1 MQIRESSEDYL
12 EAILMLQKANG
23 KARSIDIATQLG
35 YSKPSVSI
43 AMKKLR
49 ENGYITV
56 ADDGA
61 LELTETGME
70 IAIRM
75 YERHLLLS
83 GWLISLGVEEKTALD
98 DACRIEHDISEESF
112 IAIKNHILSH
122 RKEELK

>member
-1 MQIRESSEDYL
+1 MEIRESSQDYL
-12 EAILMLQKANG
+12 EAILIIQKRNG
-23 KARSIDIATQLG
+23 RARSIDIAAELG

-56 ADDGA
+56 AEDGC
-61 LELTETGME
+61 LELTESGLA
-70 IAIRM
+70 IANIM

-83 GWLISLGVEEKTALD
+83 GWLMSLGVSEATALE

-112 IAIKNHILSH
+112 NAIKAHIVNYPHL
-122 RKEELK
+122 R